1 MNSMKMFGV
10 INIVA
15 GIILMASSVFF
26 LVYLLTTSQ
35 SMQIGIAIAFIILPI
50 VFILSGFIVW
60 GGLRLLSNKKLGIFL
75 TIFYLMLTTATAILG
90 IVTITEMGILLL
102 ILCVPL
108 AGALYSSVY
117 SLSSAKMILYGRS
130 NTNQGSAIGSLMT
143 SSRLP
148 VWLLVLAGYFAT
160 MTVTNIVPGLISG
173 IDDDRLEAEYMGYF
187 IGDIT
192 GLLSVI
198 ALLLFVF
205 RRYPLC
211 LYYLVA
217 TAILNLTLT
226 IAYVA
231 GKTEN
236 LSSYFYSL
244 QGLESIPY
252 AIIRWTVGWN
262 NINDSVLQV
271 VHMAGSI
278 ASLTFCA
285 LLLYFWLKRSTP

>member
-10 INIVA
+10 INIVT

-26 LVYLLTTSQ
+26 LVDLLTTSD
-35 SMQIGIAIAFIILPI
+35 SMQIGIAIFFIILPI

-75 TIFYLMLTTATAILG
+75 TIFYLMLTTATAILA
-90 IVTITEMGILLL
+90 ITEMGILLL

-117 SLSSAKMILYGRS
+117 SLSSAKMSLYGRS

-217 TAILNLTLT
+217 AAILNLTLT

-244 QGLESIPY
+244 KGLESIPY
-252 AIIRWTVGWN
+252 SIIGWTVGWN

-285 LLLYFWLKRSTP
+285 LLLYFHTKRLPGGQ